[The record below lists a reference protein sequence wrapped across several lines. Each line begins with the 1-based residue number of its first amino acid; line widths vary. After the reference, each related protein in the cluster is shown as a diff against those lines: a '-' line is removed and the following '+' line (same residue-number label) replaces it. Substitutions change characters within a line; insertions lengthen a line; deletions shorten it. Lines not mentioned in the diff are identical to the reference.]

1 MIALCLDHAA
11 KADAGAFTDD
21 QLRLSKKEG
30 RQRAEG
36 VRGRF
41 DWMRRDLL
49 AVVGGSFY
57 YQSPVIF
64 RVNDK
69 PCIWF
74 NLDAEGYLLLNFQM
88 PSISGEP
95 RARIEDN
102 GWIVP
107 PDAAAD
113 VVCPPRGR
121 TLEVRYSNDDRL
133 KVEFFTIESQDTLA
147 GRYPDANVER
157 WASKLNFPST
167 GVEVSEKVS
176 GTTIEF
182 GPRATRIAGLH
193 ITNAFMMRISGAA
206 IQLDLSPTDS
216 SLLHLH

>member
-11 KADAGAFTDD
+11 RADGGAFTDD
-21 QLRLSKKEG
+21 QLRILKKEG
-30 RQRAEG
+30 AHRAEEI
-36 VRGRF
+36 RGRF

-64 RVNDK
+64 RVNER

-74 NLDAEGYLLLNFQM
+74 NRDTEGYLLLNFQM
-88 PSISGEP
+88 PSVSGEQ

-107 PDAAAD
+107 PDAAD
-113 VVCPPRGR
+113 VECPPRGR

-133 KVEFFTIESQDTLA
+133 KVEFFNIDAPDALI
-147 GRYPDANVER
+147 GRYSDANVQR
-157 WASKLNFPST
+157 WVSKITFPST
-167 GVEVSEKVS
+167 GVEISEKVS

-182 GPRATRIAGLH
+182 GPRSTRIGGLQM
-193 ITNAFMMRISGAA
+193 TNAFMMRIGRAA
-206 IQLDLSPTDS
+206 LQLDLSPRDF
-216 SLLHLH
+216 SLLHLD